1 MCPHY
6 IITSA
11 LSINKEKVLSTVKS
25 VSTDVIDAPL
35 NVRAVKQPVIYTLI
49 NIWKVKKCTII
60 QFFANLKTNLKDI
73 FIGYFGI
80 PHIAL
85 CLSPPLNAA

>member
-11 LSINKEKVLSTVKS
+11 LSINKEKVLSTVTS

-35 NVRAVKQPVIYTLI
+35 NVRAVKQPVIFTLI
-49 NIWKVKKCTII
+49 NIWKVKKCGIL
-60 QFFANLKTNLKDI
+60 QFFANLNTNLKDI

-85 CLSPPLNAA
+85 CLPARP

>member
-1 MCPHY
+1 MCPYY

-11 LSINKEKVLSTVKS
+11 LSINKEKVLSTVTS

-49 NIWKVKKCTII
+49 NIWKVKKMWNTSVFC
-60 QFFANLKTNLKDI
+60 QFE
-73 FIGYFGI
+73 
-80 PHIAL
+80 H
-85 CLSPPLNAA
+85 

>member
-11 LSINKEKVLSTVKS
+11 LSINKEEVLSTVTS

-49 NIWKVKKCTII
+49 NIWKVKK
-60 QFFANLKTNLKDI
+60 NVE
-73 FIGYFGI
+73 YFSFLPI
-80 PHIAL
+80 WTL
-85 CLSPPLNAA
+85 T

>member
-11 LSINKEKVLSTVKS
+11 LPINKEKVLSTVTS

-49 NIWKVKKCTII
+49 NIWKVKK
-60 QFFANLKTNLKDI
+60 NVE
-73 FIGYFGI
+73 YFSFLPI
-80 PHIAL
+80 WTL
-85 CLSPPLNAA
+85 T